1 MLKKNSK
8 NDNRMAWVRNLARLS
23 KSSRGSYNTEF
34 EIASECRIVGI
45 LNYNKGKIVCSLFSM
60 EKDEKGLYHYLVR
73 IKYPKYSGSYNE
85 KADKKGYYFKGGEIG
100 ELLALFSLYFQCRF
114 YLVATY
120 QGEQTLQQLKTKFE
134 NNFLYKKVA
143 SSIIHPK
150 IFPEKAKTFAKELS
164 AFLDSVKKL
173 NKTKHQSF
181 ILACYHYARA
191 LKEVGIDSEMVF
203 IRLVSSIET
212 LSKEYKL
219 GKMDNPLN
227 GEKFHYLF
235 NRNSLSIE
243 QLQQIKE
250 ILNVSKRDVI
260 QVEKSKR
267 KFVRFI
273 QDLSKGALK
282 GGNWKAKHVKITR
295 ENLPKVLT
303 AIYDARSNYLHN
315 GEPMYL
321 SQFMYGATKW
331 DTDPSLGMIIDNR
344 EFPASKKLP
353 YTYWFENVV
362 RSCLL
367 NYLSN

>member
-1 MLKKNSK
+1 
-8 NDNRMAWVRNLARLS
+8 MAWIRNLSRLS
-23 KSSRGSYNTEF
+23 KSSRGAYNAEF
-34 EIASECRIVGI
+34 EIASESRIAGL
-45 LNYNKGKIVCSLFSM
+45 LNYKKGKIMCSLFSM
-60 EKDEKGLYHYLVR
+60 EKNEKGLYHYLLR
-73 IKYPKYSGSYNE
+73 IKYPKYSGTYNE
-85 KADKKGYYFKGGEIG
+85 KADKKGYYFKEGEIG

-120 QGEQTLQQLKTKFE
+120 RGELTIQQLKTKFE
-134 NNFLYKKVA
+134 NNFLYKKVTNP
-143 SSIIHPK
+143 IIHPK
-150 IFPEKAKTFAKELS
+150 IFSEKGKVFTKQLS
-164 AFLDSVKKL
+164 DFLDSVKKL
-173 NKTKHQSF
+173 NTKKHQGF

-203 IRLVSSIET
+203 IRLVSAIET

-219 GKMDNPLN
+219 SKVDNPLN
-227 GEKFHYLF
+227 GEKFHNLF
-235 NRNSLSIE
+235 DISSLSRE
-243 QLQQIKE
+243 HLKQIKE
-250 ILNVSKRDVI
+250 ILNISKKDII

-267 KFVRFI
+267 KFVKFI
-273 QDLSKGALK
+273 EDFSKGALK

-295 ENLPKVLT
+295 ENLSKVLT

-321 SQFMYGATKW
+321 SQFMHGAGKW

-344 EFPASKKLP
+344 EFPVSQKLP

-367 NYLSN
+367 NYLK